1 MKRIYLL
8 FLALCLCLTACGST
22 GSNVT
27 STPTLVI
34 PEDAGAP
41 IAEAKNCKAVLQV
54 QVNPKFE
61 LYLNDEGKVIQVIC
75 LNDDAREA
83 FANCEVIGQDSSDAL
98 QILLSAAQAQ
108 EYLTDSSTVSI
119 TPVAIAEDSPIQST
133 VDALPETI
141 EYIRSKLNS
150 AFSVLIN
157 HTNED
162 ESENPNGYK
171 LRTRKRGD
179 ILLLQYFRSDGTLA
193 EEHALY
199 EAVTCVTYFRPN
211 ETVYEVRYL
220 YLDGRFEQNFYNV
233 NGKFFAAN
241 YSSLGGTLAEFPVN
255 GGTMVINDPMY
266 YPDAAN
272 TLTFRADGTLASW
285 RAERPSGT
293 YREMKY
299 DSKGVLVEEIDHMAG
314 SATWKA
320 EDIIMR
326 FPTIITTYTNGVRS
340 SSTGASPDGSSYS
353 ATYYPNGTPQY
364 REVVLADGSIDR
376 EWYVEVSE
384 DDDYYQN
391 SITSGTRMSG
401 LRSQSE
407 HVDANG
413 CLERTFYETDG
424 IAQGNWRENFQYS
437 ADGTLV
443 QSKACTRS
451 ADGNLLSS
459 VIRDGDGTVV
469 RSDVYTYSAE
479 GNLLSLVIRDDV
491 EGYTSEHVFGAD
503 GSERITW
510 LYDGCYPRIVEFDAA
525 GNSTVIEEGGQREL
539 HTTDDNGNPLYIF
552 WRKDGVQEQH
562 TTLPGG
568 TVVSEY
574 FIEVEVPG
582 PDGSIWYQKHR
593 CDVNGNI
600 ID

>member
-1 MKRIYLL
+1 MKRIIFFLTALL
-8 FLALCLCLTACGST
+8 MCLCLAACGQKE
-22 GSNVT
+22 
-27 STPTLVI
+27 P
-34 PEDAGAP
+34 AAP
-41 IAEAKNCKAVLQV
+41 HLPAIEGCEAVLRV
-54 QVNPKFE
+54 QFNPEFE
-61 LYLNDEGKVIQVIC
+61 LYLNAEGCVLQVNC
-75 LNDDAREA
+75 LNTDAREA
-83 FANCEVIGQDSSDAL
+83 FTACNVTGLPIGEAL
-98 QILLSAAQAQ
+98 NILLTAAWEQ
-108 EYLTDSSTVSI
+108 EYLTDERTVTI
-119 TPVAIAEDSPIQST
+119 TPVAVAENSAVQTAIDAIPQTVETIRTDLGGSFGITVNDAVIASAANT
-133 VDALPETI
+133 VDSG
-141 EYIRSKLNS
+141 EYTVKEGK
-150 AFSVLIN
+150 
-157 HTNED
+157 ED
-162 ESENPNGYK
+162 GFKVVKY
-171 LRTRKRGD
+171 
-179 ILLLQYFRSDGTLA
+179 YRSDGTLA
-193 EEHALY
+193 EEHTFY
-199 EAVTCVTYFRPN
+199 EELTCVTYFRPN

-293 YREMKY
+293 YQEMNY
-299 DSKGVLVEEIDHMAG
+299 DSNGNVVEEINHMAG
-314 SATWKA
+314 SAAWA
-320 EDIIMR
+320 RENPISR

-384 DDDYYQN
+384 EDDYYQN
-391 SITSGTRMSG
+391 SITQGTRMSG

-407 HVDANG
+407 HVDASG
-413 CLERTFYETDG
+413 CLERIVYDTDG
-424 IAQGNWRENFQYS
+424 NSRENFQYS

-443 QSKACTRS
+443 QSEVYTRS

-459 VIRDGDGTVV
+459 VIRDGDGTLM

-525 GNSTVIEEGGQREL
+525 GNSTVIEEGGRREL
-539 HTTDDNGNPLYIF
+539 HTTDENGNPLYIF
-552 WRKDGVQEQH
+552 WRKDGVREAH
-562 TTLPGG
+562 TTLPDG

-574 FIEVEVPG
+574 SIEVEVVH
-582 PDGSIWYQKHR
+582 PDGSIWYQDHR